1 MTYFN
6 YFGQVTTQVNT
17 HWPLGDM
24 TATLLNLWFL
34 DYDMNTFHISIFTI
48 YLFNVYV
55 KNVLT
60 HWGRVTHICV
70 GDKTIIIM
78 DYYWLWLVAWL
89 MPSHHLNQ
97 WWDIVNWTLRN
108 KLQWNFNRNS
118 YIFIKNAFESV
129 VCKISAILSRPQ
141 CVNLLAQNHLLI
153 LICNIFTP
161 FGCVLV
167 HCLVC
172 ITDSHANLD
181 RVVPIYL
188 LCGLNRSLVF
198 LELYME
204 DTKE

>member
-1 MTYFN
+1 MS
-6 YFGQVTTQVNT
+6 
-17 HWPLGDM
+17 
-24 TATLLNLWFL
+24 
-34 DYDMNTFHISIFTI
+34 TFHISIFKI

-60 HWGRVTHICV
+60 HWGRVTHMYV
-70 GDKTIIIM
+70 SGKTIIGS
-78 DYYWLWLVAWL
+78 DYGLSPGWCQA
-89 MPSHHLNQ
+89 
-97 WWDIVNWTLRN
+97 IIWTNDGILLIGLRN
-108 KLQWNFNRNS
+108 KLQWNFKRNS
-118 YIFIKNAFESV
+118 NIFILRNAFESV
-129 VCKISAILSRPQ
+129 VCKIPAILSRPQ

-153 LICNIFTP
+153 LICNIFTT

-172 ITDSHANLD
+172 ITDSYANLD

-198 LELYME
+198 LELFME